1 LKQNAGTIDVSKQ
14 QKMRKEKKKLLLA
27 ELILG
32 EEGSDYDWGDGLF

>member
-1 LKQNAGTIDVSKQ
+1 MCPNNKKWGK
-14 QKMRKEKKKLLLA
+14 KKKLLLT